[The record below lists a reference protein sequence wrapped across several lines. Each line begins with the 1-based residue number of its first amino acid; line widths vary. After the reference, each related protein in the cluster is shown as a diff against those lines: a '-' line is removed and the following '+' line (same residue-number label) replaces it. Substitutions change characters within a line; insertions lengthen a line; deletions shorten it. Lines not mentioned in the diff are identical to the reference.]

1 MKIAA
6 DEPGPDI
13 SSVSLDASISSLQL
27 QICYNDEISLLEDI
41 RPYPNAN
48 AGPATKNKQ
57 SKISSNNHHSKT
69 ELTPFTMAKQ
79 KIH

>member
-13 SSVSLDASISSLQL
+13 SSVSLDASTSSLQL
-27 QICYNDEISLLEDI
+27 QICYDDEISLLEDI
-41 RPYPNAN
+41 LPYPKAN

-57 SKISSNNHHSKT
+57 SKISSN
-69 ELTPFTMAKQ
+69 
-79 KIH
+79 